1 MTYSRS
7 FEEINISDQFEGFEI
22 EFNDK
27 VTLFPVQVEKQTG
40 SRSSTR
46 RRSEE
51 FGAANVRSINSRK
64 ASTRPRVRSPILFR
78 SVMMVPR

>member
-7 FEEINISDQFEGFEI
+7 FEEINISDQFQGFEI

-51 FGAANVRSINSRK
+51 FGASNVRSINSRK
-64 ASTRPRVRSPILFR
+64 ASTRPRFR
-78 SVMMVPR
+78 

>member
-40 SRSSTR
+40 SRR
-46 RRSEE
+46 RYPTDSRTHARSEE
-51 FGAANVRSINSRK
+51 FSASNVRSINARR
-64 ASTRPRVRSPILFR
+64 ASTRPRFR
-78 SVMMVPR
+78 

>member
-40 SRSSTR
+40 SRRLRTKE
-46 RRSEE
+46 RSEE
-51 FGAANVRSINSRK
+51 FSASNVRSINARR
-64 ASTRPRVRSPILFR
+64 ASTRPRFR
-78 SVMMVPR
+78 

>member
-51 FGAANVRSINSRK
+51 FGASNVRSINSRK
-64 ASTRPRVRSPILFR
+64 ASTRPRFR
-78 SVMMVPR
+78 

>member
-7 FEEINISDQFEGFEI
+7 FEEINISDQFQGFEI

-40 SRSSTR
+40 SRSATR

-51 FGAANVRSINSRK
+51 FGASNVRSINSRK
-64 ASTRPRVRSPILFR
+64 ASIRPRFR
-78 SVMMVPR
+78 

>member
-7 FEEINISDQFEGFEI
+7 FEEINISDQFEGFDI

-40 SRSSTR
+40 SRHQTYKRTTR
-46 RRSEE
+46 RAEE
-51 FGAANVRSINSRK
+51 FGASNVRSINSRK
-64 ASTRPRVRSPILFR
+64 ASTRPRFR
-78 SVMMVPR
+78 

>member
-40 SRSSTR
+40 SRHSTKR
-46 RRSEE
+46 RAEE
-51 FGAANVRSINSRK
+51 FGASNVRSINSRK
-64 ASTRPRVRSPILFR
+64 ASTRPQFR
-78 SVMMVPR
+78 

>member
-7 FEEINISDQFEGFEI
+7 FEEINISDQFQGFEI

-40 SRSSTR
+40 SRSSAR

-51 FGAANVRSINSRK
+51 FGASNVRSINSRK
-64 ASTRPRVRSPILFR
+64 ASTRPRFR
-78 SVMMVPR
+78 